1 MRRVRAGSAECDGF
15 LAALRQ
21 RGQTPGPEVVAAVRA
36 ILADVRQRGD
46 AALFEHTRRL
56 DGVRLDPCTLRVAS
70 SEVEA
75 AAGTLAAEVRDALA
89 LAAARIEA
97 FHQRQRRE
105 SWLVEDE
112 GVGLLGQLVRPL
124 DRVGLYVPGGSAA
137 YPSSVLMNAIPA
149 RVAGVRE
156 LAMCTPPG
164 PGGAVPPA
172 VLAAAALCG
181 VSEIYRVGGAQAV
194 AALAFGTESIR
205 PVDKIVGP
213 GNVYVATAKQLVF
226 GVVGID
232 MVAGPSEVLV
242 IADESAEPGWIAA
255 DLLAQ
260 AEHDPLASA
269 LCVTAVPELAEAV
282 GREVERQ
289 LERLPRR
296 EVAGRSLEAYGAV
309 ILVEDLA
316 AAVTL
321 ANAVAPEHLELQV
334 ADPWLWLSRVR
345 HAGAIFLG
353 AHTPEVAGDYL
364 AGPNH
369 VLPTAGT
376 ARFSSPLGVEDFQKR
391 SSLLALRPEA
401 LQRWRE
407 PIVRLAGLEGL
418 EAHARSLT
426 LRTDRP

>member
-1 MRRVRAGSAECDGF
+1 MRVLRAGSPGCDGF

-21 RGQTPGPEVVAAVRA
+21 RSQTPGPEVEAAVRA
-36 ILADVRQRGD
+36 ILEDVCQRGD
-46 AALFEHTRRL
+46 AALFEHTQRL
-56 DGVRLDPCTLRVAS
+56 DGVELDRHTVGVSAS
-70 SEVEA
+70 EIEA
-75 AAGTLAAEVRDALA
+75 ATRRLNPEVRDALA

-105 SWLVEDE
+105 SWLIEDE

-137 YPSSVLMNAIPA
+137 YPSSVLMTAIPA

-156 LAMCTPPG
+156 LAICTPPG

-172 VLAAAALCG
+172 VLAAAELAG
-181 VSEIYRVGGAQAV
+181 VTEIYRVGGAQAV
-194 AALAFGTESIR
+194 AALAFGTETIR

-213 GNVYVATAKQLVF
+213 GNIYVATAKRLVF

-232 MVAGPSEVLV
+232 MVAGPSEVV
-242 IADESAEPGWIAA
+242 VVADGSANPRWIAA

-282 GREVERQ
+282 AREVERQ

-296 EVAGRSLEAYGAV
+296 EIAGRSLQAYGAV
-309 ILVEDLA
+309 ILVEDLP

-321 ANAVAPEHLELQV
+321 ANTLAPEHLELQV
-334 ADPWLWLSRVR
+334 ADAWQWLPRVR

-401 LQRWRE
+401 LARWRE

-426 LRTDRP
+426 TRTDQP

>member
-1 MRRVRAGSAECDGF
+1 MRVLRAGSPGCDGF
-15 LAALRQ
+15 LAALHQ
-21 RGQTPGPEVVAAVRA
+21 RSQTPGPEVEAAVRT

-46 AALFEHTRRL
+46 AALFEHTQRL
-56 DGVRLDPCTLRVAS
+56 DGVELDRHTVGVPA
-70 SEVEA
+70 SEVA
-75 AAGTLAAEVRDALA
+75 AATRQLNPEVRDALA

-97 FHQRQRRE
+97 YHQRQRRE
-105 SWLVEDE
+105 SWLIEDE

-137 YPSSVLMNAIPA
+137 YPSSVLMTAIPA

-156 LAMCTPPG
+156 LAICTPPG

-172 VLAAAALCG
+172 VLAAAELAG
-181 VSEIYRVGGAQAV
+181 VTEIYRVGGAQAV
-194 AALAFGTESIR
+194 AALAFGTETIR

-213 GNVYVATAKQLVF
+213 GNIYVATAKRLVF

-232 MVAGPSEVLV
+232 MVAGPSEVVV
-242 IADESAEPGWIAA
+242 IADGTADPRWIAA

-282 GREVERQ
+282 AREVERQ

-296 EVAGRSLEAYGAV
+296 EIAGRSLQAYGAV
-309 ILVEDLA
+309 ILVEDLP

-321 ANAVAPEHLELQV
+321 ANTLAPEHLELQV
-334 ADPWLWLSRVR
+334 ADAWQWLPRVR

-364 AGPNH
+364 AGPSH

-401 LQRWRE
+401 LARWRE

-426 LRTDRP
+426 TRTDQP